1 MVHFLSIRRV
11 GGGFNPTNG
20 SILTPRRVVPPING
34 HSPGDIP
41 SLQVM
46 KAPGMGPGMP
56 PPPPYAQEQSFH
68 AQTPGMTPGMVL
80 SKTGYSQIHRVMSF
94 LVGRPT

>member
-1 MVHFLSIRRV
+1 M
-11 GGGFNPTNG
+11 
-20 SILTPRRVVPPING
+20 PPING

-56 PPPPYAQEQSFH
+56 PPPPYTQEQSFH
-68 AQTPGMTPGMVL
+68 AQTPGKGPRL
-80 SKTGYSQIHRVMSF
+80 SK
-94 LVGRPT
+94 